1 MPERARRIETVRAGI
16 PLRVGGVTLLTIE
29 RVVVRSSRMARGAWV
44 TAAVEPQAVVVRDAA
59 GVRLVA
65 LDGVAI
71 SLEQLR
77 ERIPGLDALLA

>member
-1 MPERARRIETVRAGI
+1 MPERAPRIETVRAAI
-16 PLRVGGVTLLTIE
+16 PLRVGDATVLTIE

-59 GVRLVA
+59 GVRLVE
-65 LDGVAI
+65 LDGEAM

>member
-1 MPERARRIETVRAGI
+1 MPERARPIETVRAGI

-65 LDGVAI
+65 LDGAAS